1 MKPSANKPAPSARR
15 LAYQALYD
23 ILEKGA
29 YGNLTIQQA
38 LKSYDLGEAETHLFT
53 ELVYGVLRRYNRL
66 LWVIS
71 QLSSRPVKKLHPSVR
86 ILLCLGLY
94 QLLYL
99 TRIPESAAVN
109 ESVKIAKKVTHPG
122 NAGFVNAIL
131 RNYIRRK
138 EEIQLFPREENRILY
153 DSLTWNE
160 PEWLVS
166 RWEKE
171 WGEEKAGKVMEA
183 MNRIPSLTVRMNT
196 LKTDK
201 EAFLGLLK
209 EQGIEAEPVSW
220 KKEAFHITKGAHHI
234 WKLLDQG
241 YGYAQSLSSMVPA
254 DVLSPKPGERVLDM
268 CAAPGSKTTQ
278 LAELMNNEGSIDAWD
293 LYPHKIG
300 LIKNNAKKLGITII
314 HAGARD
320 SSKPFP
326 ALAGAY
332 DRVLLDAPCSGLGVL
347 SHKPEI
353 RWRRGEEG
361 LAEFPPLQEKLLQA
375 AASYVKRGGTL
386 VYSTCTLNREENE
399 DRVTAFL
406 AAHPDFHRRDF
417 AIPNLGKSENG
428 MITIWPDE
436 TGSDG
441 FFIAKLV
448 KE

>member
-138 EEIQLFPREENRILY
+138 EEIHLFPREENRILY

-196 LKTDK
+196 LKTDR

-220 KKEAFHITKGAHHI
+220 KKEAFHIYKGRPPHLETPGPGL
-234 WKLLDQG
+234 WLCP
-241 YGYAQSLSSMVPA
+241 VP
-254 DVLSPKPGERVLDM
+254 VLHGSGG
-268 CAAPGSKTTQ
+268 CAVPEARGT
-278 LAELMNNEGSIDAWD
+278 G
-293 LYPHKIG
+293 
-300 LIKNNAKKLGITII
+300 
-314 HAGARD
+314 AGHVRRSGKQD
-320 SSKPFP
+320 HP
-326 ALAGAY
+326 A
-332 DRVLLDAPCSGLGVL
+332 
-347 SHKPEI
+347 
-353 RWRRGEEG
+353 
-361 LAEFPPLQEKLLQA
+361 
-375 AASYVKRGGTL
+375 GGT
-386 VYSTCTLNREENE
+386 YE
-399 DRVTAFL
+399 
-406 AAHPDFHRRDF
+406 
-417 AIPNLGKSENG
+417 
-428 MITIWPDE
+428 
-436 TGSDG
+436 
-441 FFIAKLV
+441 
-448 KE
+448 

>member
-1 MKPSANKPAPSARR
+1 MKHSANKPAPSARR

-29 YGNLTIQQA
+29 YGNLTMQQA
-38 LKSYDLGEAETHLFT
+38 LKTYTLTEPETHLFT
-53 ELVYGVLRRYNRL
+53 ELVYGVLRRYNVL

-71 QLSSRPVKKLHPSVR
+71 RLSSRPVKKLHPSVR

-109 ESVKIAKKVTHPG
+109 ESVKIAKKVTHMG

-131 RNYIRRK
+131 RSYTRRK
-138 EEIQLFPREENRILY
+138 DEIHLFPREENPLLY
-153 DSLTWNE
+153 DSLKWNE
-160 PEWLVS
+160 PEWLVA

-171 WGEEKAGKVMEA
+171 WGEEKAAKVLEA
-183 MNRIPSLTVRMNT
+183 MGQVPSLTVRMNT
-196 LKTDK
+196 LKTDRDSFMALLEK
-201 EAFLGLLK
+201 E
-209 EQGIEAEPVSW
+209 GIEAEPIPW
-220 KKEAFHITKGAHHI
+220 KKEAFRITRGAHAI
-234 WKLLDQG
+234 WKLLDEG
-241 YGYAQSLSSMVPA
+241 YGYAQSLSSMIPP
-254 DVLSPKPGERVLDM
+254 DVLAPKAGEKVLDM

-278 LAELMNNEGSIDAWD
+278 LAELMKNTGSIDAWD
-293 LYPHKIG
+293 LYPHKIN

-326 ALAGAY
+326 ALAGTY
-332 DRVLLDAPCSGLGVL
+332 DKVLLDAPCSGLGVL

-353 RWRRGEEG
+353 RWRREEEG
-361 LAEFPPLQEKLLQA
+361 LAEFPPLQEKLLDA
-375 AASYVKRGGTL
+375 AASYVKQGGTL

-399 DRVTAFL
+399 ERVSAFL
-406 AAHPDFHRRDF
+406 KKHADFHAPDFE
-417 AIPNLGKSENG
+417 IPGLGKSENG

-441 FFIAKLV
+441 FFIAKLI

>member
-1 MKPSANKPAPSARR
+1 MKNSANKPAPSARR

-29 YGNLTIQQA
+29 YGNLTMQQV
-38 LKSYDLGEAETHLFT
+38 LKTYDLSEAETHLFT
-53 ELVYGVLRRYNRL
+53 ELVYGVLRRYNYL
-66 LWVIS
+66 LWVVS
-71 QLSSRPVKKLHPSVR
+71 RLSSRPVKKLHSSVR

-131 RNYIRRK
+131 RSYLRK
-138 EEIQLFPREENRILY
+138 KEDIHLFPREENPLLH

-160 PEWLVS
+160 PEWLVA

-171 WGEEKAGKVMEA
+171 WGEEKAGKVLEA
-183 MNRIPSLTVRMNT
+183 LNHVPSLTVRMNT
-196 LKTDK
+196 LKTDRH
-201 EAFLGLLK
+201 AFLSLLEK
-209 EQGIEAEPVSW
+209 EGIEAEPVSW
-220 KKEAFHITKGAHHI
+220 KKEAFRITGGTHHI
-234 WKLLDQG
+234 WKLLDKG
-241 YGYAQSLSSMVPA
+241 YGYAQSLSSMIPP
-254 DVLSPKPGERVLDM
+254 DVLAPKAGEKVLDM

-278 LAELMNNEGSIDAWD
+278 LAELMENRGSIDAWD
-293 LYPHKIG
+293 LYPHKIN
-300 LIKNNAKKLGITII
+300 LIKSNAKKLGITII

-326 ALAGAY
+326 ALAGTY

-347 SHKPEI
+347 AHKPEI
-353 RWRRGEEG
+353 RWRRGEEA
-361 LAEFPPLQEKLLQA
+361 LSEFPPLQEKLLDA
-375 AASYVKRGGTL
+375 AASYVKPGGTL

-399 DRVTAFL
+399 ERVSAFL
-406 AAHPDFHRRDF
+406 KTHPDFQPVDF
-417 AIPNLGKSENG
+417 EIKGLGKSENG

-441 FFIAKLV
+441 FFIAKLA
-448 KE
+448 KR